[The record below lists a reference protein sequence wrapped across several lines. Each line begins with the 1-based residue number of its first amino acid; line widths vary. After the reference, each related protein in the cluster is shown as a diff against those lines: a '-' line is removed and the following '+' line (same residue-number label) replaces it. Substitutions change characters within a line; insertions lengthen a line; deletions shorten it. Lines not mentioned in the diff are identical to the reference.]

1 MNFETVIGLE
11 VHVELKTDSKIF
23 STSPAH
29 FGADPN
35 TNTNEKDWGYP
46 GALPVVNRRAI
57 EFGMRASLALN
68 CEITRDM
75 RFDRKN
81 YFYPDNPAAYQISQA
96 DLPIGRN
103 GYLDI
108 EVEGRQRRIRI
119 ERVHLEED
127 AGKNTHANDGYSYVD
142 LNRQGTP
149 LIEIVTQA
157 DIRSPQEAYA
167 FLEALRETI
176 MYTEVSDVKMEEG
189 SLRCD
194 GNISIRPFGQEEFGT
209 KTELKN
215 LNSFNFV
222 RKGLEFEEKRQAQV
236 LLAGG
241 VIQQETR
248 RYDEATGKTIL
259 MRTKEGA
266 ADYRYFPE
274 PDIPPIHISQEW
286 IDQVSASLPEM
297 PSVRRQRYIN
307 DYGLSEY
314 DAMVLTLT
322 KSMSDF
328 FDATVLKG
336 ADAKLAANWLMGD
349 VSAYLNSEKQELST
363 IGLTPENL
371 AQMIQLIEDGT
382 ISSKIA
388 KQLFK
393 ILATEGG
400 DAREIVKARGMIQL
414 SDPSQLQPIIDEVI
428 ANNQSSLEDYRNG
441 KDRAVGFFVGQIMK
455 ATKGQ
460 ANPKVVNELL
470 MKTLNELK

>member
-29 FGADPN
+29 FGAEPN

-46 GALPVVNRRAI
+46 GALPVMNKRAI

-68 CEITRDM
+68 CEINREM

-81 YFYPDNPAAYQISQA
+81 YFYPDNPTAYQISQA
-96 DLPIGRN
+96 DYPIGQN
-103 GYLDI
+103 GYIDI
-108 EVEGRQRRIRI
+108 EVEGHPRRIRI

-127 AGKNTHANDGYSYVD
+127 AGKNTHGTDGYSYVD
-142 LNRQGTP
+142 FNRQGTP
-149 LIEIVTQA
+149 LIEIVTEA

-167 FLEALRETI
+167 FLEALREKI

-194 GNISIRPFGQEEFGT
+194 GNISIRPFGQEAFGT

-222 RKGLEFEEKRQAQV
+222 RKGLEFEEKRQAQI

-241 VIQQETR
+241 KIQQETR

-274 PDIPPIHISQEW
+274 PDLPPVTIDEEW
-286 IDQVSASLPEM
+286 IESVKATIPEM
-297 PSVRRQRYIN
+297 PDVRRQRYTKE
-307 DYGLSEY
+307 YGLPEY

-322 KSMSDF
+322 KTMSDF
-328 FDATVLKG
+328 FDQTLTNG
-336 ADAKLAANWLMGD
+336 ADAKLASNWLMGD
-349 VSAYLNSEKQELST
+349 VSAYLNSEKTTLEE
-363 IGLTPENL
+363 IKLTPKNL

-393 ILATEGG
+393 ILAKEGG
-400 DAREIVKARGMIQL
+400 DATEIVEARWMVQS
-414 SDPSQLQPIIDEVI
+414 SDPAKLQPIIDEVI
-428 ANNQSSLEDYRNG
+428 AKNESSLEDFRNG
-441 KDRAVGFFVGQIMK
+441 R
-455 ATKGQ
+455 
-460 ANPKVVNELL
+460 VVQLVSSL
-470 MKTLNELK
+470 DK

>member
-29 FGADPN
+29 FGAEPN

-46 GALPVVNRRAI
+46 GALPVMNKRAI

-68 CEITRDM
+68 CEINREM

-81 YFYPDNPAAYQISQA
+81 YFYPDNPTAYQISQA
-96 DLPIGRN
+96 DYPIGQN
-103 GYLDI
+103 GYIDI
-108 EVEGRQRRIRI
+108 EVEGHPRRIRI

-127 AGKNTHANDGYSYVD
+127 AGKNTHGTDGYSYVD
-142 LNRQGTP
+142 FNRQGTP
-149 LIEIVTQA
+149 LIEIVTEA

-167 FLEALRETI
+167 FLEALREKI

-194 GNISIRPFGQEEFGT
+194 GNISIRPFGQEAFGT

-222 RKGLEFEEKRQAQV
+222 RKGLEFEEKRQAQI

-241 VIQQETR
+241 KIQQETR

-274 PDIPPIHISQEW
+274 PDLPPVTIDEEW
-286 IDQVSASLPEM
+286 IESVKATIPEM
-297 PSVRRQRYIN
+297 PDVRRQRYTKE
-307 DYGLSEY
+307 YGLPEY

-322 KSMSDF
+322 KTMSDF
-328 FDATVLKG
+328 FDQTVANG
-336 ADAKLAANWLMGD
+336 ADAKLASNWLMGD
-349 VSAYLNSEKQELST
+349 VSAYLNSEKTTLEE
-363 IGLTPENL
+363 IKLTPKNL

-388 KQLFK
+388 KKLFK
-393 ILATEGG
+393 ILAEEGG
-400 DAREIVKARGMIQL
+400 DATEIVEARGMVQL
-414 SDPSQLQPIIDEVI
+414 SDPAKLQPIIDEVI
-428 ANNQSSLEDYRNG
+428 AKNESSLEDFRNG
-441 KDRAVGFFVGQIMK
+441 KDRAVGFFVGQVMK
-455 ATKGQ
+455 QTRGQ
-460 ANPKVVNELL
+460 ANPQVVNKLL
-470 MKTLNELK
+470 METLNKLK